1 MLVHLKINKQV
12 QSGKMKIEH
21 IPTVVYCY
29 YKKCDASI
37 QLIEK
42 MIDMGFVDL
51 KEYSAGIVD
60 WMKK

>member
-1 MLVHLKINKQV
+1 MVVH
-12 QSGKMKIEH
+12 
-21 IPTVVYCY
+21 CY